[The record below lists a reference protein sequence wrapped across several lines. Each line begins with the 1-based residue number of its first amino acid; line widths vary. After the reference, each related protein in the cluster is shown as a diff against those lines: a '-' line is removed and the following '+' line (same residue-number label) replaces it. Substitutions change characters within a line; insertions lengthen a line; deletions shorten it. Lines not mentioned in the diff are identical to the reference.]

1 MILPIV
7 AYGAQVLRMR
17 GTEINDDYPGL
28 DKLIEDMWETMY
40 ESSGVGLAAP
50 QVNKSIRLFVI
61 DSTQIFLNLE
71 EEDHGKYPDGPG
83 LKEVFINAKILKLN
97 GEPWPYTEGCLSIP
111 KIREEILRNE
121 EVELEYADQHFK
133 HHRKT
138 FNGLTA
144 RVILHEYDHIE
155 GKLFI
160 DYLKPLKLKLLKSKL
175 DDIARGKIIVDYK
188 MSFQFEKKI

>member
-7 AYGAQVLRMR
+7 AYGAQVLRSR
-17 GTEINDDYPGL
+17 GAEIRPDYPGL
-28 DKLIEDMWETMY
+28 EKLIEDMWETMY

-50 QVNKSIRLFVI
+50 QINKSIRLFVI
-61 DSTQIFLNLE
+61 DSTQIFTNLE
-71 EEDHGKYPDGPG
+71 DDEQGKYPDAPG
-83 LKEVFINAKILKLN
+83 LKEVFINARIIRLN

-111 KIREEILRNE
+111 KIREEIFRNE
-121 EVELEYADQHFK
+121 EVELEYDDQQFEHQK
-133 HHRKT
+133 KT

-160 DYLKPLKLKLLKSKL
+160 DYLKPLKRKLLRGKL
-175 DDIARGKIIVDYK
+175 DDISRGKINVDYK
-188 MSFQFEKKI
+188 MSFSN

>member
-1 MILPIV
+1 MILPII
-7 AYGAQVLRMR
+7 AYGAQVLRIR
-17 GTEINDDYPGL
+17 GSEVKPDYPGL
-28 DKLIEDMWETMY
+28 EKLIEDMWETMY

-61 DSTQIFLNLE
+61 DSTQIFTNLE
-71 EEDHGKYPDGPG
+71 DDEQGKYPDAPG
-83 LKEVFINAKILKLN
+83 LKEVFINAKIVRLN
-97 GEPWPYTEGCLSIP
+97 GETWPYTEGCLSIP

-121 EVELEYADQHFK
+121 EVELEYDDQQFQ
-133 HHRKT
+133 HHKRT

-160 DYLKPLKLKLLKSKL
+160 DYLKPLKRKLLKGKL
-175 DDIARGKIIVDYK
+175 DDISKGKISVDYK
-188 MSFQFEKKI
+188 MSFSG

>member
-7 AYGAQVLRMR
+7 AYGAQVLRVK
-17 GTEINDDYPGL
+17 GTEIDKEYPGL
-28 DKLIEDMWETMY
+28 EQLIEDMWETMY

-50 QVNKSIRLFVI
+50 QINRPIRLFVV
-61 DSTQIFLNLE
+61 DSTQIFTNLD
-71 EEDHGKYPDGPG
+71 EDEIGKYPDEPG
-83 LKEVFINAKILKLN
+83 IKEVFINARILNLN

-121 EVELEYADQHFK
+121 EVTLEYEDAQFQQHT
-133 HHRKT
+133 KT

-160 DYLKPLKLKLLKSKL
+160 DYLKPLKRKLLKGKL
-175 DDIARGKIIVDYK
+175 DDISKGKISVDYK
-188 MSFQFEKKI
+188 MIFTG

>member
-7 AYGAQVLRMR
+7 AYGAQVLRSR
-17 GTEINDDYPGL
+17 GAEIRPDYPGL
-28 DKLIEDMWETMY
+28 EKLIEDMWETMY

-50 QVNKSIRLFVI
+50 QINKSIRLFVI
-61 DSTQIFLNLE
+61 DSTQIFTNLE
-71 EEDHGKYPDGPG
+71 DDEQGKYPDAPG
-83 LKEVFINAKILKLN
+83 LKEVFINARIIRLN

-111 KIREEILRNE
+111 KIREEIFRNE
-121 EVELEYADQHFK
+121 EVDLEYDDQQFEHQK
-133 HHRKT
+133 KT

-160 DYLKPLKLKLLKSKL
+160 DYLKPLKRKLLRGKL
-175 DDIARGKIIVDYK
+175 DDISRGKINVDYK
-188 MSFQFEKKI
+188 MSFSN

>member
-7 AYGAQVLRMR
+7 AYGAQVLRSR
-17 GTEINDDYPGL
+17 GAEVKPDYPGL
-28 DKLIEDMWETMY
+28 EKLIEDMWETMY

-61 DSTQIFLNLE
+61 DSTQIFTNLE
-71 EEDHGKYPDGPG
+71 DDEQGKYPDAPG
-83 LKEVFINAKILKLN
+83 LKEVFINAKIIRLN

-121 EVELEYADQHFK
+121 EVELEYDDQQFQ
-133 HHRKT
+133 HHIKT

-160 DYLKPLKLKLLKSKL
+160 DYLKPLKRKLLKGKL
-175 DDIARGKIIVDYK
+175 DDISKGKINVDYK
-188 MSFQFEKKI
+188 MSFSN